1 MNEPLKN
8 LIAGVLLAGLG
19 LWIWVYAGTFPSLQ
33 EGHPGPALFP
43 RIIAVG
49 LALSGLGLVVG
60 SLRRRARLRGAVS
73 RPDLSWTGLARLL
86 LGLGL
91 VALYPL
97 AQAGMGFIP
106 AVALLSFTV
115 AYTLKAR
122 PLTAALTALLA
133 ALILYGTF
141 TGLLGVPL

>member
-19 LWIWVYAGTFPSLQ
+19 LWIWIYTGTFPSLQ

-49 LALSGLGLVVG
+49 LALSGLGLVASCLQRRVQ
-60 SLRRRARLRGAVS
+60 LRRAARPG
-73 RPDLSWTGLARLL
+73 LSWTGLARLL

-97 AQAGMGFIP
+97 AQAGVGFIP
-106 AVALLSFTV
+106 AVAVLSFVV

-122 PLTAALTALLA
+122 PFVAALTALLS
-133 ALILYGTF
+133 ALLLYGTF